1 MADTAT
7 PPADPAATATPPAA
21 GADPAPAPSD
31 ATSAAAKTLLTQG
44 DAPPADPAAKPPGD
58 AAKPADPA
66 ATVVLPEKYTLPVAE
81 GGKGIDGLSDAL
93 SPVFRELNLTQE
105 QVNKIGEAY
114 NKFGAEFTK
123 ANEAKEK
130 ADFDTWMSE
139 QAKTNTDAIRKEWGT
154 EFDGNLKVA
163 QRAIGRFAPPEL
175 KSLLD
180 ETGMGNHPAFLKA
193 FLQIGKMIQ
202 EDTPP
207 TGQQPAT
214 RKSNEDVFYGGSAAA

>member
-44 DAPPADPAAKPPGD
+44 DTPPADPAAKPPGD
-58 AAKPADPA
+58 AAKPAEPA
-66 ATVVLPEKYTLPVAE
+66 AVVLPEKYTLPVAE

-114 NKFGAEFTK
+114 NKFGADFTK

-130 ADFDTWMSE
+130 AEFDTWMSD
-139 QAKTNTDAIRKEWGT
+139 QAKANTDAIRKEWGA
-154 EFDGNLKVA
+154 EFEGNLKVA

-207 TGQQPAT
+207 TGQQPSG
-214 RKSNEDVFYGGSAAA
+214 RKSNEDVFYGGSSAAA